1 MSATP
6 RVGFV
11 LSHEQFPATRLVELG
26 VAAENAGFDELWTSD
41 HFHPWQDNQGH
52 SGQAWITLAAIGQ
65 RTRRIP
71 FGTGVTCPTFR
82 YRPSIVAQAF
92 ASLAVLSPGRVF
104 LGVGSG
110 EALNEVP
117 SGGG

>member
-1 MSATP
+1 MSSTP

-52 SGQAWITLAAIGQ
+52 SRPAQISWPH
-65 RTRRIP
+65 TRR
-71 FGTGVTCPTFR
+71 R
-82 YRPSIVAQAF
+82 A
-92 ASLAVLSPGRVF
+92 
-104 LGVGSG
+104 
-110 EALNEVP
+110 
-117 SGGG
+117 

>member
-1 MSATP
+1 MSLTP

-26 VAAENAGFDELWTSD
+26 VAAENAGFDALWTSD

-52 SGQAWITLAAIGQ
+52 SGQAWITPAAIGQ

-71 FGTGVTCPTFR
+71 FGTGVTCSTFR
-82 YRPSIVAQAF
+82 YRAGNRRAGLRVTRGPF
-92 ASLAVLSPGRVF
+92 ARPG
-104 LGVGSG
+104 
-110 EALNEVP
+110 
-117 SGGG
+117 